1 MRCTRLP
8 DGRNVTGTT
17 WTAKKHKPWACTE
30 NRGMQ
35 RRKDKQWN
43 LGKNRKKPGFA
54 ARTRPCGIWRQAAL
68 CFGKQQKEPAMPQK
82 AARTSPLSLPAKG
95 KVWHRQHPWTG
106 RAARPW
112 QPLPGNRRSS
122 GTAIPRASKA
132 DPGESIKED
141 RAPHGLYRV
150 GCQSRDWHGKKLPNG
165 SPGIPGTGLVTGPNP
180 QEGLQATGAAYS
192 FSSKNAGQSKT
203 VGFIRKSGFSFAA
216 GAGFER
222 PQAGGQ
228 PTKAE
233 TF

>member
-1 MRCTRLP
+1 MENSKRSRLCRKRRRAHRRFRCPQREKS
-8 DGRNVTGTT
+8 GTDSI
-17 WTAKKHKPWACTE
+17 PGQGE
-30 NRGMQ
+30 PRG
-35 RRKDKQWN
+35 
-43 LGKNRKKPGFA
+43 
-54 ARTRPCGIWRQAAL
+54 
-68 CFGKQQKEPAMPQK
+68 
-82 AARTSPLSLPAKG
+82 
-95 KVWHRQHPWTG
+95 
-106 RAARPW
+106 
-112 QPLPGNRRSS
+112 PGNPYQ
-122 GTAIPRASKA
+122 GTEEAVGQLYPAPAKA